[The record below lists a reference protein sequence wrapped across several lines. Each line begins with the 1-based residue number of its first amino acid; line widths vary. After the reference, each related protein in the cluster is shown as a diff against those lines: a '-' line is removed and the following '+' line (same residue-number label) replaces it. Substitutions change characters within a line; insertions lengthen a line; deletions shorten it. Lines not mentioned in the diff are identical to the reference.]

1 MRLPLPL
8 PLPLLLL
15 LVAGVAAAQSADTVR
30 APAGACPALRT
41 LRLPDV
47 RITAVDDVR
56 AQSTKPPNDNVRV
69 PYCRVSGVT
78 GKAIRFVVAL
88 PDVWNARLYMGGNGG
103 FAGTLALGALAQANQ
118 GYVAVTTDTGHDDSK
133 SGA

>member
-1 MRLPLPL
+1 MRLPL

-30 APAGACPALRT
+30 APAGACSALRT

-56 AQSTKPPNDNVRV
+56 SRPAKPPNDNVRV

-78 GKAIRFVVAL
+78 GKAIQFVVAL
-88 PDVWNARLYMGGNGG
+88 PDAWNARLYMGGNGG
-103 FAGTLALGALAQANQ
+103 YAGMLALG
-118 GYVAVTTDTGHDDSK
+118 
-133 SGA
+133 